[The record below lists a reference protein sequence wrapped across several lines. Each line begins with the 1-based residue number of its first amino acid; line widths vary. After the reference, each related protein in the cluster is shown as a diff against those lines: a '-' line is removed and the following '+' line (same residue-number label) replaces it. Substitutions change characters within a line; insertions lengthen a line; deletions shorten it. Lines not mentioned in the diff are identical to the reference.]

1 MKITGHKTDK
11 MFRRYH
17 IIKKERIHQ
26 IGRGMEEY
34 FKRLEAGIIPGI
46 PGSKGNAN

>member
-1 MKITGHKTDK
+1 
-11 MFRRYH
+11 MFQRYH

-34 FKRLEAGIIPGI
+34 FKRLEAGITTGI
-46 PGSKGNAN
+46 PGSTGETN